1 MGKLGTPSNLSNQE
15 KIMKTAVLTV
25 ALVVASLTAMPN
37 AQAKS
42 SKSMFYD
49 FQGQLIDGE
58 VKVPTAQHT
67 GARGVVEFER
77 LLSLKKSLERVL
89 FSTSKDRLFK

>member
-1 MGKLGTPSNLSNQE
+1 
-15 KIMKTAVLTV
+15 MKTAVFTV
-25 ALVVASLTAMPN
+25 ALVVASLTAMPD

-49 FQGQLIDGE
+49 FQGQLINGE
-58 VKVPTAQHT
+58 IRVPTVQHT
-67 GARGVVEFER
+67 SSRGAVQFER
-77 LLSLKKSLERVL
+77 LLSLKKSFAPVL